1 MVSKWLSE
9 RLPRD
14 ACLLVSPSASF
25 VISMSSSLA
34 QFTILSLLP
43 VGECGIEQPAFAL
56 ALLESVPFIVPVG
69 CIKSLL
75 MLPSKLWHFSSLSL
89 TEGFVPQTHMLS
101 NFMTSLFCCDVFS
114 VFNAL
119 LGFWNFF
126 CKQQLGQYQILR
138 IGSDT
143 CKHE

>member
-34 QFTILSLLP
+34 QFPILSLLP
-43 VGECGIEQPAFAL
+43 VGECGTKQPAFAL

-69 CIKSLL
+69 CVKLLL
-75 MLPSKLWHFSSLSL
+75 MLPGNTGTLFEKEVVEEQVVGLIATLPFFNAAFDIFSS
-89 TEGFVPQTHMLS
+89 G
-101 NFMTSLFCCDVFS
+101 LFEV
-114 VFNAL
+114 
-119 LGFWNFF
+119 
-126 CKQQLGQYQILR
+126 
-138 IGSDT
+138 
-143 CKHE
+143 